1 MLNQTK
7 RLYKSKSKIFI
18 TILCI
23 FGLLFYYSCNPTPYT
38 PKTYT
43 ATRSGYTLIMVS
55 LDGKSI
61 TPAKI
66 SFQDAKVTSVTV
78 DVGATGIDAD
88 VFKYENGGLTMT
100 AFDNVTTNRQE
111 VTATFSLAPNDS
123 RDTLNNPTE
132 DVEIELVKSKGKFDK
147 KVLIGETIKD
157 IPSIDYDNGNIG
169 FMFGIGASDIKDDK
183 IVVYTSFNMDVSK
196 DNTYI
201 DKSEFIEKLKT
212 EIIEEKVTGATSI
225 EFVRDD
231 AGTDTHS
238 FVYKFKF
245 PYGYRDY
252 EQTEDQLQNGIE
264 YTIEIKTKGKT
275 VVGDEKTITFK

>member
-1 MLNQTK
+1 
-7 RLYKSKSKIFI
+7 
-18 TILCI
+18 
-23 FGLLFYYSCNPTPYT
+23 
-38 PKTYT
+38 
-43 ATRSGYTLIMVS
+43 MVS

-78 DVGATGIDAD
+78 NVGTTGIDAD

-132 DVEIELVKSKGKFDK
+132 DVEIELVKSKGKFNKRD
-147 KVLIGETIKD
+147 LIGGIFYNIHYTYDD
-157 IPSIDYDNGNIG
+157 IDFI
-169 FMFGIGASDIKDDK
+169 FGGTFDTVTDDK
-183 IVVYTSFNMDVSK
+183 IVVNPLFDFSN
-196 DNTYI
+196 DNTDI
-201 DKSEFIEKLKT
+201 DKNDFIEKLKT

-264 YTIEIKTKGKT
+264 YTIEIKTKAVT
-275 VVGDEKTITFK
+275 SYYGDEKTITFK